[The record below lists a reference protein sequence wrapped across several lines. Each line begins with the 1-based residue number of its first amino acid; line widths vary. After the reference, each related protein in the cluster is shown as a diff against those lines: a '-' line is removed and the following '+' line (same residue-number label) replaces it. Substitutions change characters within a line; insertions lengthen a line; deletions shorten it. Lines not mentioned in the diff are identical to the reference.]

1 MPLYVPLPVYVDPE
15 IRLASWRVYALP
27 NGDHHF
33 VGWNLD
39 GEGRV
44 SSKIVSFDPTTRIG
58 ITRSGRAYEL
68 VGDPGNDSDAL
79 YTWGA
84 WKRFNNSESCTD
96 VTDQYFKTTTN
107 KD

>member
-1 MPLYVPLPVYVDPE
+1 MSIWPPLPVSIDPE
-15 IRLASWRVYALP
+15 IRLATWRVYELL

-44 SSKIVSFDPTTRIG
+44 SSKITSFDPVRKIG

-68 VGDPGNDSDAL
+68 VGMPGHNGDAL
-79 YTWGA
+79 YTWECCKHMNHIA
-84 WKRFNNSESCTD
+84 TCTD
-96 VTDQYFKTTTN
+96 VTDQYY
-107 KD
+107 DQA